1 MNKPPPYPLDAKTP
15 VQAGRATAQSAVKQ
29 KISGDVGSA
38 LDLLG
43 RYFFGDETVR
53 QIAGLDPPTPVAPP
67 NIEALVTPPPAASVE
82 PKKEEPCSFCG
93 TAPDG
98 DIADRFIIR
107 KDKKQIPCPG
117 CLGKK

>member
-1 MNKPPPYPLDAKTP
+1 MSQQGPKPPLTAA
-15 VQAGRATAQSAVKQ
+15 QAGRATAQSAVKQ
-29 KISGDVGSA
+29 KWNGDLSGA
-38 LDLLG
+38 LGLLD

-53 QIAGLDPPTPVAPP
+53 QIAGIDPPTPVAPP
-67 NIEALVTPPPAASVE
+67 NIEALVTPPPATSVE

-98 DIADRFIIR
+98 DLSERFIIR

-117 CLGKK
+117 CLGRK